1 MVNYSS
7 NHLLC
12 LTPSCFKEHIS
23 NRGVKLAGMFDR
35 TVEICTDQSENSS
48 SGNIS
53 LFCST
58 DIKIR
63 KINRSHNCSLIYYSM
78 FTFLYCLHEGGA
90 SQTYL
95 TSSSALRRREIST
108 VQRGAALCRK
118 YSEAVV
124 DNSARRAERKN
135 STLIPNPCN

>member
-1 MVNYSS
+1 MNYSS

-12 LTPSCFKEHIS
+12 LTPSCFKAYKS

-53 LFCST
+53 LFYPTVMCST
-58 DIKIR
+58 DNKIR
-63 KINRSHNCSLIYYSM
+63 KINRSLIYYSM

-95 TSSSALRRREIST
+95 TSSSVLHLREIST
-108 VQRGAALCRK
+108 VQRGAAHCGK
-118 YSEAVV
+118 YSEAVI
-124 DNSARRAERKN
+124 DNSAHRAERKN
-135 STLIPNPCN
+135 STLIPNL